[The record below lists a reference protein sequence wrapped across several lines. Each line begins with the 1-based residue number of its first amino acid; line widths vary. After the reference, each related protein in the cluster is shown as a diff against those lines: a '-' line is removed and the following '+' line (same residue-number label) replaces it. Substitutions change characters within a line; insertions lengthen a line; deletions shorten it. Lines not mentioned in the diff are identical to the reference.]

1 MVKVLPVALNPLPR
15 SIQFGVNLYPN
26 HWCPQSSPSRP
37 TPTLKRTQHYLLY
50 QLATDLLNP
59 TIGLKR
65 QKNRKIRSK
74 KHGPLITY
82 EQTEFVPEHPT
93 GIETIGFVFLV
104 RNKNVDFLRKW
115 NYEAL
120 EKMSKS
126 WKQHLY
132 GRYSGHLLRLPLIND
147 AKVKNFD
154 FSKIFGIFFN
164 FRNFLEIFKCLSL
177 TSVWKNFDYSV
188 VHWLTLII
196 RQSDEISPNLKII
209 NFIYNLFDM

>member
-1 MVKVLPVALNPLPR
+1 MVEQRHGQGAPGRPHRRYPEVFNLVSIFTRITDAPKAL
-15 SIQFGVNLYPN
+15 
-26 HWCPQSSPSRP
+26 HRP

-104 RNKNVDFLRKW
+104 RNKNVDFLRK
-115 NYEAL
+115 
-120 EKMSKS
+120 
-126 WKQHLY
+126 
-132 GRYSGHLLRLPLIND
+132 
-147 AKVKNFD
+147 
-154 FSKIFGIFFN
+154 
-164 FRNFLEIFKCLSL
+164 
-177 TSVWKNFDYSV
+177 
-188 VHWLTLII
+188 
-196 RQSDEISPNLKII
+196 
-209 NFIYNLFDM
+209 

>member
-1 MVKVLPVALNPLPR
+1 MVKVLPVALTAVTQKYSIWCQSLPE
-15 SIQFGVNLYPN
+15 SLMP
-26 HWCPQSSPSRP
+26 PKLSPSRP

-104 RNKNVDFLRKW
+104 RKCNKNVDFLRKW

-154 FSKIFGIFFN
+154 F
-164 FRNFLEIFKCLSL
+164 
-177 TSVWKNFDYSV
+177 
-188 VHWLTLII
+188 
-196 RQSDEISPNLKII
+196 
-209 NFIYNLFDM
+209 

>member
-1 MVKVLPVALNPLPR
+1 MARWLLTNRQNVR
-15 SIQFGVNLYPN
+15 
-26 HWCPQSSPSRP
+26 RP
-37 TPTLKRTQHYLLY
+37 
-50 QLATDLLNP
+50 
-59 TIGLKR
+59 
-65 QKNRKIRSK
+65 
-74 KHGPLITY
+74 
-82 EQTEFVPEHPT
+82 EQDPT

-104 RNKNVDFLRKW
+104 RKCNKNVDILRKW

-147 AKVKNFD
+147 AKVK
-154 FSKIFGIFFN
+154 ILIFFN
-164 FRNFLEIFKCLSL
+164 VFKKFFEILKCPSL

-196 RQSDEISPNLKII
+196 RQTAEISPNLKII